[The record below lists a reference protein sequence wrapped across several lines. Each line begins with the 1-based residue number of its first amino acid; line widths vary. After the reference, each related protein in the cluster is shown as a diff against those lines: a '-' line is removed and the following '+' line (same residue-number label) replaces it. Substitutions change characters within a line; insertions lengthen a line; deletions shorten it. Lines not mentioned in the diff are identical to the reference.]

1 MINPYKTVDWD
12 PSPGKIRK
20 TMGVIALFALLL
32 FGIIM
37 LRTGISFSAVM
48 QKYSSIFYAVLI
60 VLLIAGIFP
69 VIGKWVFR
77 IWFGITCTA
86 GFLIS
91 NLILL
96 TCFYAV
102 ITPLALIRRLFG
114 AEPLPMKPKS
124 GSSWEG
130 HPDKTDPADYFR
142 QF

>member
-12 PSPGKIRK
+12 PSPREIRK
-20 TMGVIALFALLL
+20 TMGIIAFFAVVL

-37 LRTGISFSAVM
+37 LRTGSFSAAM
-48 QKYSSIFYAVLI
+48 QKYSFIFYAAFI
-60 VLLIAGIFP
+60 VFLIAGIFP

-77 IWFGITCTA
+77 IWFGIACAA
-86 GFLIS
+86 GFLVS

-102 ITPLALIRRLFG
+102 ITPLALVRRLFG
-114 AEPLPMKPKS
+114 AEPLPLKQKT
-124 GSSWEG
+124 GSAWED